1 MGLYNIVDYK
11 DLKEGQLILGY
22 GNHVTRW
29 KEYMGEPQYGIIS
42 AEEEMNELEI
52 LRSENAELK
61 DRVKH
66 IVDMSGGEWHL
77 AGSCLPI
84 KQYNDWGNEVL
95 VMIGYPHLR
104 VIPAQFINDDEF
116 WTLHKF
122 SSNITKDVIAWRC
135 MPKWDKSILDENDQ
149 NRLDFEHYVE
159 EENKL

>member
-1 MGLYNIVDYK
+1 
-11 DLKEGQLILGY
+11 
-22 GNHVTRW
+22 
-29 KEYMGEPQYGIIS
+29 
-42 AEEEMNELEI
+42 
-52 LRSENAELK
+52 
-61 DRVKH
+61 
-66 IVDMSGGEWHL
+66 
-77 AGSCLPI
+77 
-84 KQYNDWGNEVL
+84 
-95 VMIGYPHLR
+95 MIGYPHLR